1 MSKLSGMRSSSSNAT
16 LRAVTSTAALGALA
30 AAATSACSSSGGTPS
45 MAEDAAVV
53 SHAQIVVMAPTTSEA
68 GVPGSGSPSDLVV
81 MDLDGS
87 HREQLTHDDALEFLP
102 HFAPDGTA
110 VVYTKFESGTYGSM
124 DAVTDIALY
133 DFTSGSERLVTQ
145 RGDAAQAA
153 WSPDGREIAYLTH
166 DKTTS
171 ASTLWRM
178 ARDGSG
184 ARAVAAS
191 TGSGDDMVWGDI
203 AWSSDDWIL
212 FVVEEEPSGPCFKA
226 RLDKIRPDGTGR
238 VKVSAGGPSCTPQ
251 GFEQSGDADPGF
263 SADGKTIYSS
273 RGLPRHP
280 AGNPGATERKLFA
293 FSSAPWSSNKVETDL
308 SLPSQ
313 PDCIEGVPK
322 GSPDGTRILEFRA
335 CFTGD
340 TRPDIYVTDTA
351 GSYRTFVS
359 DGFGPD
365 WNPVAR

>member
-1 MSKLSGMRSSSSNAT
+1 MWKLVVIG
-16 LRAVTSTAALGALA
+16 AVAGCAAQ
-30 AAATSACSSSGGTPS
+30 P
-45 MAEDAAVV
+45 VV
-53 SHAQIVVMAPTTSEA
+53 SRAQIVVMVPEA
-68 GVPGSGSPSDLVV
+68 ADSGPPGGGAPSDLVV

-102 HFAPDGTA
+102 HFAPDGST
-110 VVYTKFESGTYGSM
+110 VLYTKYERGTYGTPH
-124 DAVTDIALY
+124 AVTDIAVY
-133 DFTSGSERLVTQ
+133 DFASRRERLLTA

-153 WSPDGREIAYLTH
+153 WSPDGSEIAFLTH
-166 DKTTS
+166 SDTT
-171 ASTLWRM
+171 STLWLMDREGG
-178 ARDGSG
+178 D
-184 ARAVAAS
+184 ARAVASSSGAS
-191 TGSGDDMVWGDI
+191 DDAVWGDI

-212 FVVEEEPSGPCFKA
+212 FVVEEEPMGPCFKA
-226 RLDKIRPDGTGR
+226 RLDKMRPDGSGR
-238 VKVSAGGPSCTPQ
+238 VRVSEGGGACTPA
-251 GFEQSGDADPGF
+251 GFEQAGDADPGF
-263 SADGKTIYSS
+263 SADGATIYSS

-280 AGNPGATERKLFA
+280 SGNDGSTERKLVA
-293 FSSAPWSSNKVETDL
+293 FSSAPWSDGKAELDL
-308 SLPSQ
+308 SLAAQ

-340 TRPDIYVTDTA
+340 TRAGVYVTDTR